1 MKYKELIELYK
12 SGRLSE
18 EERKKIEED
27 IEKQEAISEY
37 LYPDEEINEEMS
49 KDETRENVSEKE
61 NEFVRLIRKSIRK
74 AFIKMGLAVTAAV
87 LVVIVLM
94 MTIMPKAIDLFY
106 YNPSTTGNY
115 SEPEGVGGYRERFG
129 LDLSVY
135 TELVAPFNYLDSVEV
150 VSEGYGNYSFNTY
163 PSMRMYGENRK
174 KYAGNIRKGRIT
186 FYDPLALERTADNMF
201 EWQTGNNNYNESL
214 TKQLERLKTE
224 YLKTE
229 GRGIEEE
236 GGELRFASSFGGDR
250 NDTKESIK
258 GLSDGRLY
266 RAYIT
271 FDNIL
276 TYKEAIDFEAK
287 YELGHSWVGIVND
300 RDGNNDF
307 MGMNTGIGATR
318 GKSPAKYPY
327 IFGYEGTGEGIT
339 FKELKN
345 EENAKKH
352 YISLLN
358 YLKDNSSFTDMM
370 DSYMDSYMDRK
381 TKLDRALAYVNEH
394 GLKVYGMAV
403 KAEKKDLL
411 KLIEDERVFGI
422 GIEEN

>member
-106 YNPSTTGNY
+106 YNPSTAGNY

-163 PSMRMYGENRK
+163 PSMRMYGESRK

-186 FYDPLALERTADNMF
+186 FYDPLALERLSDNMF
-201 EWQTGNNNYNESL
+201 EWQINHNSYNESL
-214 TKQLERLKTE
+214 TKQLEKFQFEHIKIKESLIDEETGKLRL
-224 YLKTE
+224 
-229 GRGIEEE
+229 
-236 GGELRFASSFGGDR
+236 ASSFGGDR

-287 YELGHSWVGIVND
+287 YELGYSWVGIVND
-300 RDGNNDF
+300 RDGNNDII
-307 MGMNTGIGATR
+307 GMSTGIGATR

-370 DSYMDSYMDRK
+370 DSYMDRK

>member
-37 LYPDEEINEEMS
+37 LYPDEEINEKILE
-49 KDETRENVSEKE
+49 DESEGNISEKE
-61 NEFVRLIRKSIRK
+61 NEFMRMIRKSIRK
-74 AFIKMGLAVTAAV
+74 AFIKMGMAVTAAV

-106 YNPSTTGNY
+106 YNPSTAGNY

-135 TELVAPFNYLDSVEV
+135 TELVAPFNYLDSVVV

-163 PSMRMYGENRK
+163 PSMRMYGESRK
-174 KYAGNIRKGRIT
+174 KYAGNIKKGRIT
-186 FYDPLALERTADNMF
+186 FYDPLALEQTADNMF

-250 NDTKESIK
+250 DDTKESIK

-276 TYKEAIDFEAK
+276 TYKEVIEFEAK

-300 RDGNNDF
+300 RDGNNDI

-327 IFGYEGTGEGIT
+327 IFGYEGTGEGVT

-370 DSYMDSYMDRK
+370 DGYMDRK

-411 KLIEDERVFGI
+411 KLIEDERIFGI

>member
-37 LYPDEEINEEMS
+37 LYPDEEINE
-49 KDETRENVSEKE
+49 KDLGTENVDKSSEKE

-74 AFIKMGLAVTAAV
+74 AFIKMGMVVTAV
-87 LVVIVLM
+87 ILVGIVLM
-94 MTIMPKAIDLFY
+94 MTILPKVVDLFY
-106 YNPSTTGNY
+106 YNPKEEKNY
-115 SEPEGVGGYRERFG
+115 SLEGGAVVHRERFE

-135 TELVAPFNYLDSVEV
+135 TELIEPFGYLDSTKV
-150 VSEGYGNYSFNTY
+150 VSEGYGNYSFNVY
-163 PSMRMYGENRK
+163 PSTRMGEEVK
-174 KYAGNIRKGRIT
+174 KRYAGNIRKGRIT
-186 FYDPLALERTADNMF
+186 FYDPLALERLSDNMF
-201 EWQTGNNNYNESL
+201 EWQINNNDYNESL
-214 TKQLERLKTE
+214 TKQLEKFRLKQ
-224 YLKTE
+224 LKTKE
-229 GRGIEEE
+229 NAEKRPGN
-236 GGELRFASSFGGDR
+236 LRLATSYGGDR
-250 NDTKESIK
+250 NDTKEHISE
-258 GLSDGRLY
+258 LSEGKLY
-266 RAYIT
+266 KAYIS
-271 FDNIL
+271 FDRIL
-276 TYKEAIDFEAK
+276 NYKEAIDFEAK
-287 YELGHSWVGIVND
+287 YELGYSWVGIVND
-300 RDGNNDF
+300 EKGNNDII
-307 MGMNTGIGATR
+307 GMNTGIGATK
-318 GKSPAKYPY
+318 GNGISKYPY
-327 IFGYEGTGEGIT
+327 IFGYEGKVSDVT

-370 DSYMDSYMDRK
+370 DSYMNRK

>member
-12 SGRLSE
+12 SGGLSE

-37 LYPDEEINEEMS
+37 LYPDEEINEEIPG
-49 KDETRENVSEKE
+49 DAPEGNISEKE
-61 NEFVRLIRKSIRK
+61 NEFMRLIRKSIRK
-74 AFIKMGLAVTAAV
+74 AFIKMGVVVTAV
-87 LVVIVLM
+87 ILVGIVLM
-94 MTIMPKAIDLFY
+94 MTILPKVVDLFY
-106 YNPSTTGNY
+106 YNPKEEKNY
-115 SEPEGVGGYRERFG
+115 SLEGGAVVHRERFE

-135 TELVAPFNYLDSVEV
+135 TELIEPFGYLDSTNV
-150 VSEGYGNYSFNTY
+150 VSEGYGNYSFNVY
-163 PSMRMYGENRK
+163 PSTRMVEEAKK

-186 FYDPLALERTADNMF
+186 FYDPLALERLSDNMF
-201 EWQTGNNNYNESL
+201 EWQINHNSYNESL
-214 TKQLERLKTE
+214 TKQLEKFQFE
-224 YLKTE
+224 HIK
-229 GRGIEEE
+229 IEESLIDE
-236 GGELRFASSFGGDR
+236 ETGELRLETSYGGDR

-258 GLSDGRLY
+258 ELSDGRLY

-287 YELGHSWVGIVND
+287 YELGYSWVGIVND
-300 RDGNNDF
+300 RDGNNDI

-318 GKSPAKYPY
+318 GKSPDKYPY

-358 YLKDNSSFTDMM
+358 YLKDNSSFTDM
-370 DSYMDSYMDRK
+370 MDSYMDRK